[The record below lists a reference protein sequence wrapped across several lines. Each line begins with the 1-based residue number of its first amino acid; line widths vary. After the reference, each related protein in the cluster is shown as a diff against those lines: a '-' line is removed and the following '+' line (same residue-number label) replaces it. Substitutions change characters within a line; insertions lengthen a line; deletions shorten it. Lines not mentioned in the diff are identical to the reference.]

1 MARVPT
7 RPDRKGQSV
16 QENRPFSPPPAR
28 SCPAS
33 YSPGAPRVRS
43 TGDRSRADR
52 ARRRA
57 QPREWGMEGRRICRT
72 ARNLRERKQSPARQ
86 RWGTA
91 LARFYVPVAR
101 RIMLRMTR
109 HKHAQTGLVTPS
121 PLDHWIDAM
130 LRVLVMLVSNVASTL
145 QMIRRPDR
153 VNATRATPAVLPRD
167 ASDTIKEYHLAAQH
181 RSPLALILRIAKRSS
196 RRSERRSAKRTNW
209 SGGPIRAANAGAI
222 AKAGVLTTL
231 SHTSPSPSVSL
242 TTSAIHLPLL
252 RMGRQD
258 QSNEGELP
266 PSVRRT
272 GGGGSPRLRGET
284 EGARPVLRH

>member
-1 MARVPT
+1 
-7 RPDRKGQSV
+7 
-16 QENRPFSPPPAR
+16 
-28 SCPAS
+28 
-33 YSPGAPRVRS
+33 
-43 TGDRSRADR
+43 
-52 ARRRA
+52 
-57 QPREWGMEGRRICRT
+57 
-72 ARNLRERKQSPARQ
+72 
-86 RWGTA
+86 
-91 LARFYVPVAR
+91 
-101 RIMLRMTR
+101 MLRMTR

-222 AKAGVLTTL
+222 AKAGVLTTA
-231 SHTSPSPSVSL
+231 SHKHNGSG
-242 TTSAIHLPLL
+242 PLVRAPRKGGDPVL
-252 RMGRQD
+252 LKQEAPRIPTRHSGF
-258 QSNEGELP
+258 P
-266 PSVRRT
+266 PSRETRRSGLKT
-272 GGGGSPRLRGET
+272 
-284 EGARPVLRH
+284 